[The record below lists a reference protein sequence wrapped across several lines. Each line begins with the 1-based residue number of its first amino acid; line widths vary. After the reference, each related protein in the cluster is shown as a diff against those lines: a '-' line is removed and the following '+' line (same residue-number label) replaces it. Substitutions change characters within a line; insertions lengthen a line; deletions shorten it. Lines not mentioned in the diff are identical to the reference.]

1 MEIQEGK
8 LRQIRER
15 ENNSRFDFNLPV
27 WNSRFSFSGWSKS
40 AKLFIV
46 NDILC
51 AVIFPTLL
59 PGLTVVDNLPAFFV
73 FNLLLEL
80 LLLIIDFA
88 AVGLLTVLP
97 YFIELDVEDNVDGN
111 VVVTAVAAVGTAV
124 AVVVAA
130 VTVATSSELA
140 GALTI
145 LVVVVVVV
153 VVIVAVVVSATF
165 VPVVAV
171 VVIGEAA
178 DVSLVEFSFVAPLT
192 VDGVFVVS
200 LIIFCVMDI
209 VILLVGEVVLTLETL
224 ASGTGR
230 LVLVGVRNWP
240 RCSFVLS
247 RGRNSIAADL
257 LITSVNSNFVVTMS
271 LAILS
276 VSSSG
281 AKVTKGWGVMKPV
294 RMLRF
299 TFGFMKLD
307 TTRRSRW
314 VTSQS
319 RSVRH
324 IVSGK

>member
-1 MEIQEGK
+1 M
-8 LRQIRER
+8 
-15 ENNSRFDFNLPV
+15 
-27 WNSRFSFSGWSKS
+27 
-40 AKLFIV
+40 
-46 NDILC
+46 
-51 AVIFPTLL
+51 
-59 PGLTVVDNLPAFFV
+59 FFV

-97 YFIELDVEDNVDGN
+97 YFIELDVEDNIDGN

-140 GALTI
+140 GALTV

-178 DVSLVEFSFVAPLT
+178 DVSLVEFSFDAPLT

-230 LVLVGVRNWP
+230 LVLVGVRN
-240 RCSFVLS
+240 
-247 RGRNSIAADL
+247 
-257 LITSVNSNFVVTMS
+257 
-271 LAILS
+271 
-276 VSSSG
+276 
-281 AKVTKGWGVMKPV
+281 
-294 RMLRF
+294 
-299 TFGFMKLD
+299 
-307 TTRRSRW
+307 
-314 VTSQS
+314 
-319 RSVRH
+319 
-324 IVSGK
+324 